1 MKEQHLIDIRN
12 RKERLGFIEF
22 LEDNRYTLQEDKI
35 NIVNSIFPIV
45 INLKNKT
52 IANMGNITCSAGAK
66 TQNILES
73 EQEFFYNKL
82 IWEIRE
88 LIENINDIENIK
100 IYTIAEIKDNY
111 DNVPNNNGVY
121 FVVNLQN
128 TPITFTNNIENL
140 QTKYKGK
147 KLLYNEAD
155 LIRKYNNGDKTIL
168 YIGKAKRKNGLEKRL
183 KEYIEYGYGKT
194 TSHRGGRVI
203 WQIKN
208 NKQLGI
214 CWLEVDNSE
223 IVEKQL
229 LKKYKQKYGVLP
241 VANWRV

>member
-52 IANMGNITCSAGAK
+52 IANMGNITCSATAK

-88 LIENINDIENIK
+88 LIEDINDKENIK
-100 IYTIAEIKDNY
+100 ICTIAEIKDNY

-140 QTKYKGK
+140 QTKYKGEN
-147 KLLYNEAD
+147 LLYNEAD

-168 YIGKAKRKNGLEKRL
+168 YIGKAKRKNGL
-183 KEYIEYGYGKT
+183 
-194 TSHRGGRVI
+194 
-203 WQIKN
+203 
-208 NKQLGI
+208 
-214 CWLEVDNSE
+214 
-223 IVEKQL
+223 
-229 LKKYKQKYGVLP
+229 KKDL
-241 VANWRV
+241 